1 MTKRPDL
8 ASIATLVAD
17 VQVQVEQMMQLG
29 ERPDPIDV
37 ELLEATTQ
45 FLAANVSVYRQCV
58 LSEQAAAVVTEAVEA
73 EAEAPEVLEE
83 ADAGM
88 NIVAE
93 DQEIELPEEEE
104 EEESP
109 QEVIM
114 NIEPKSTYFEPE
126 MSEASESH
134 QEEWAAAEEEP
145 DDVEEEAAE
154 PEFETRPMSI
164 NEILANQMKEGAYTR
179 PSDGRSVSPQQG
191 SYAITNLKSSI
202 SLNDKLLFIKD
213 LFNGYS
219 LAYSE
224 AIDLLERYDTFE
236 EADHFLQ
243 TNYAVKNQW
252 DKRPDTVNK
261 LYSILHRRFDA

>member
-8 ASIATLVAD
+8 ASISSLVAD
-17 VQVQVEQMMQLG
+17 VQGQVEQMMRLG

-45 FLAANVSVYRQCV
+45 FLAANVSVYRKCL
-58 LSEQAAAVVTEAVEA
+58 LSEEASSEVSSANESIAVVEASPVVEEEGIEEEVVEEVGIEEEVPEVVA
-73 EAEAPEVLEE
+73 VVEEKEVLEE
-83 ADAGM
+83 EEVEEVG
-88 NIVAE
+88 I
-93 DQEIELPEEEE
+93 EEEE
-104 EEESP
+104 IEEE
-109 QEVIM
+109 M
-114 NIEPKSTYFEPE
+114 IE
-126 MSEASESH
+126 
-134 QEEWAAAEEEP
+134 EEEP
-145 DDVEEEAAE
+145 QFA
-154 PEFETRPMSI
+154 TRPMSI
-164 NEILANQMKEGAYTR
+164 NEILANQMKEGAYNR
-179 PSDGRSVSPQQG
+179 PAEGRSASPQQG
-191 SYAITNLKSSI
+191 GYAITNLKSSI

-236 EADHFLQ
+236 EADNFLQ